1 MEFLKGVCPHCK
13 GELQVPQ
20 DRETIICMYCGREL
34 AVRDALAKQEEISRP
49 KPVTDE
55 TAIEALQNLL
65 YGIENPMQYFKKALY
80 MDFFNK
86 YVFENAK
93 NLAILEQAYMAS
105 EDADAL
111 LPRIAEPLVARV
123 ESDLHA
129 LRGRKKDELQMDYN
143 LAMVV
148 YVFPA
153 LLETNKVSGQ
163 AWIDALIRTW
173 KKHFPKTE
181 LKAATAKEINA
192 GFRYRFCYITTAV
205 CESQHKADDWYE
217 LSLLRTF
224 RDEYLLKSE
233 AGEAMVHE
241 YYDVAPSIVKHI
253 GKRADADVIY
263 EGIWQQYLSP
273 CIRLIESGQN
283 EECVDLYKRMVYEL
297 KDLYFH

>member
-1 MEFLKGVCPHCK
+1 MEFLKGVCPYCK
-13 GELQVPQ
+13 GELQIPQ
-20 DRETIICMYCGREL
+20 DRETVICMYCGKEL
-34 AVRDALAKQEEISRP
+34 IVRDALAKQEEINRP
-49 KPVTDE
+49 KPVSE
-55 TAIEALQNLL
+55 EAAVEALQNLL
-65 YGIENPMQYFKKALY
+65 YGIENPMQFFKKALY
-80 MDFFNK
+80 MEFFHK

-153 LLETNKVSGQ
+153 LMETNKVSGQ
-163 AWIDALIRTW
+163 AWIDVLIKIW
-173 KKHFPKTE
+173 KKHFPKTD
-181 LKAATAKEINA
+181 LKSATAKEINA

-205 CESQHKADDWYE
+205 CESQHKADDCYE

-224 RDEYLLKSE
+224 RDDYLLLSKE
-233 AGEAMVHE
+233 GEAMVRE

-253 GKRADADVIY
+253 GKRADADAIY

-283 EECVDLYKRMVYEL
+283 EECVDLYKHMVYEL